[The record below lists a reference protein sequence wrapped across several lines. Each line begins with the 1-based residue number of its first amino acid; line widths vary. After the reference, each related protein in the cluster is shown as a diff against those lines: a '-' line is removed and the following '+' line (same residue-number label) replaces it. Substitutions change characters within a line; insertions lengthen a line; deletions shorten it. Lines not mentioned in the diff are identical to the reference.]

1 MVSETNFGDELSW
14 TAEAEQM
21 LKNIPY
27 FVRSQA
33 KQKIETIARTSD
45 LEQVTVEIVEQVRLE
60 FGQWEWGTI
69 GLKSLSKLGSAFK
82 RRLKSEINLW
92 I

>member
-1 MVSETNFGDELSW
+1 MVSKPNFGDELSW
-14 TAEAEQM
+14 TVEAKQM

-60 FGQWEWGTI
+60 FGQ
-69 GLKSLSKLGSAFK
+69 
-82 RRLKSEINLW
+82 
-92 I
+92 

>member
-60 FGQWEWGTI
+60 FGQ
-69 GLKSLSKLGSAFK
+69 
-82 RRLKSEINLW
+82 
-92 I
+92 

>member
-1 MVSETNFGDELSW
+1 MVSEPNFADELSW

-33 KQKIETIARTSD
+33 KQKIEKIARTSD
-45 LEQVTVEIVEQVRLE
+45 LEEVTTEIVEQVRLE
-60 FGQWEWGTI
+60 FGQ
-69 GLKSLSKLGSAFK
+69 
-82 RRLKSEINLW
+82 
-92 I
+92 

>member
-1 MVSETNFGDELSW
+1 MVSEPNFGDELSW

-45 LEQVTVEIVEQVRLE
+45 LEQVTAEIVEQVRLE
-60 FGQWEWGTI
+60 FGQ
-69 GLKSLSKLGSAFK
+69 
-82 RRLKSEINLW
+82 
-92 I
+92 